1 MEHRERLAD
10 FGAFYERTYPTS
22 LRVAYGIVGEK
33 AMADDVT
40 QDAYTK
46 AYRERDRYRGDGPP
60 EAWLYRIVV
69 NTALGTL
76 RHQRVRW
83 IVPLDPDVHERP
95 AEGTSS
101 MTDHVALAEGLRELQ
116 PLARSAVVLRYY
128 LDLDYATI
136 GAILGISATN
146 VGAVLSR
153 SLDRLRASMAPAPS
167 APGALLAP
175 ATLAKEAGRHG

>member
-1 MEHRERLAD
+1 MRHQEQLAD
-10 FGAFYERTYPTS
+10 FGAFYERTYPAA
-22 LRVAYGIVGEK
+22 LRVAYGIVGEQ

-69 NTALGTL
+69 NTALETL

-95 AEGTSS
+95 AEGAAS
-101 MTDHVALAEGLRELQ
+101 MTDQAAIAEGLRQLE
-116 PLARSAVVLRYY
+116 PRARSAVVLRYY
-128 LDLDYATI
+128 LDLDYAAI
-136 GAILGISATN
+136 GAVLGTSTSN

-153 SLDRLRASMAPAPS
+153 SLDRLRLTMAPAPPD
-167 APGALLAP
+167 PGALRTP
-175 ATLAKEAGRHG
+175 ATFAKEAGRHG